1 MPKAM
6 KDFWPSLMD
15 AEQLSAHLP
24 SNGQQ
29 SALQPDEFETYI
41 NDMKEF
47 MHLVLKIGF
56 NYLHLYQHNKTAKN
70 RYEEL
75 FGKDVEQF
83 DGKII
88 AYFEEFVYQTWS
100 ANGVE

>member
-1 MPKAM
+1 MPKEM
-6 KDFWPSLMD
+6 KDFWPSLM
-15 AEQLSAHLP
+15 EPSQLSKHEPNTLLNALP
-24 SNGQQ
+24 
-29 SALQPDEFETYI
+29 ADEFESHI

-56 NYLHLYQHNKTAKN
+56 NFLHIYQHDKTAKS

-75 FGKDVEQF
+75 FKKDVEQF